1 MEVPSEWKVHYV
13 VKLQASGSGEA
24 CPPSA
29 LGGDGQGPRE
39 RMPRHP
45 RAGGF
50 SLQYSST
57 SCRAP
62 LSPVRVEGEQ
72 LDPVSLKGED
82 EALRSHVGRPL
93 LLRPGRPF
101 PPSSSSL
108 GWLRRHASCRS
119 LERRSL
125 SSRRF
130 SSSSCE
136 SLLRLSRSS
145 SGLFLSV
152 MLPLPPRWSAHPRRR
167 LTICLAPLPMS
178 PAQRT
183 PDPRPPD
190 L

>member
-1 MEVPSEWKVHYV
+1 MEIPSEWKVHYV

-50 SLQYSST
+50 SLQFSST

-62 LSPVRVEGEQ
+62 LSPIRVECEQ
-72 LDPVSLKGED
+72 LDPVSLEGED
-82 EALRSHVGRPL
+82 EALRCHVGRPL
-93 LLRPGRPF
+93 LLRPGWPF
-101 PPSSSSL
+101 PRSSSL

-119 LERRSL
+119 SERRSL

-130 SSSSCE
+130 SSSSRE
-136 SLLRLSRSS
+136 GLSRSS
-145 SGLFLSV
+145 SGLLLSV
-152 MLPLPPRWSAHPRRR
+152 MLPFPFLS
-167 LTICLAPLPMS
+167 T
-178 PAQRT
+178 
-183 PDPRPPD
+183 
-190 L
+190 